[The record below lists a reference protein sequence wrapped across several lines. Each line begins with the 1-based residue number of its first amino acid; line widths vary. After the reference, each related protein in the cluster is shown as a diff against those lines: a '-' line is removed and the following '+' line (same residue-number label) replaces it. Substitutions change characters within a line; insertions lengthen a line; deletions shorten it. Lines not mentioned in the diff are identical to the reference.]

1 VIKLRRNDHNSE
13 IHCLSCDNL
22 GLEDPFQGTCFRHT
36 ISKACQY
43 GKQKKRFMLNYTK
56 RPSNLRPRKIFK
68 SVLCGKTKR
77 EKTLEEWTKVCMNAR
92 L

>member
-1 VIKLRRNDHNSE
+1 MVNK
-13 IHCLSCDNL
+13 
-22 GLEDPFQGTCFRHT
+22 
-36 ISKACQY
+36 
-43 GKQKKRFMLNYTK
+43 KKRFMLNYTK